1 MLLAQ
6 EGYLW
11 TRLLRSA
18 IGSGT
23 FTQKIRARR
32 IFSLNEYFSSPFN
45 KCGIIHVGW
54 GRTIGGGKPA
64 NILQQAVMPVVDHQ
78 TCAKANSDLVPV
90 DDQSMLCA
98 GYATAGNVISG
109 CQGDSGG
116 PFVCEE
122 NERFV
127 LHGAVSWGHPR
138 CEADSSYTVF
148 ARVSSYVDWI
158 NDKMAIGGL
167 VYS

>member
-1 MLLAQ
+1 ML
-6 EGYLW
+6 
-11 TRLLRSA
+11 
-18 IGSGT
+18 
-23 FTQKIRARR
+23 
-32 IFSLNEYFSSPFN
+32 
-45 KCGIIHVGW
+45 GW

-78 TCAKANSDLVPV
+78 TCAEANKDLVPV
-90 DDQSMLCA
+90 DQQSMVCA
-98 GYATAGNVISG
+98 GYATTGNVISG

-122 NERFV
+122 NGRFF
-127 LHGAVSWGHPR
+127 LHGAVSWGDPR

-158 NDKMAIGGL
+158 KHKMAIGGRL
-167 VYS
+167 LFHLFILMTRLNKTYPPDLQTPVISCH